1 MELLQPRA
9 IEESHNLTRTA
20 APAQRPSEGSNV
32 DLGGPQ
38 AEAVIRA
45 GGASLLLL
53 AATAIAVYKPWG
65 VIRYGWRKEEE
76 QQQQRRRQHIN
87 KPGFGQTEEL

>member
-9 IEESHNLTRTA
+9 IEEAHHLIRTA
-20 APAQRPSEGSNV
+20 APAQRPSEGSKV

-38 AEAVIRA
+38 ADAVIRA
-45 GGASLLLL
+45 CGTLLLLL

-65 VIRYGWRKEEE
+65 VIRCGWRKHEE
-76 QQQQRRRQHIN
+76 QRRRQHIN
-87 KPGFGQTEEL
+87 KPGLGQTEEL